1 MKYRL
6 LKEAALQ
13 NLIEED
19 IPYDNGSTN
28 LYLVALEMGNGA
40 TDIIL
45 ADRKP
50 SVEEAQKYYEEVTG
64 FGKRNLPPTEN
75 NFGTTVVDTRVISP
89 REAKRID
96 PEFEDSPFINGKIP
110 PFVGGGAGYGHPR
123 HWERNFGGTGAPFPS
138 KGLGESV
145 FSDDEED
152 DEDMEDTGP
161 IDSNLDGII
170 SRIRKEHNV
179 GIFKPGYP
187 TAIDEYMI
195 LSKDKKQVLEL
206 LSEYGLSAKALSG
219 VGYDYNYGGS
229 LWKIKANEDEPKG
242 AVEPKERPCGVF
254 VDGELIRKFSSWE
267 KAETWLD
274 RWEDE
279 FGGEAEIDYL

>member
-19 IPYDNGSTN
+19 IPYD
-28 LYLVALEMGNGA
+28 Y
-40 TDIIL
+40 D
-45 ADRKP
+45 
-50 SVEEAQKYYEEVTG
+50 SV
-64 FGKRNLPPTEN
+64 
-75 NFGTTVVDTRVISP
+75 
-89 REAKRID
+89 
-96 PEFEDSPFINGKIP
+96 
-110 PFVGGGAGYGHPR
+110 
-123 HWERNFGGTGAPFPS
+123 
-138 KGLGESV
+138 
-145 FSDDEED
+145 ED

-206 LSEYGLSAKALSG
+206 LSEYGLSAKPLSG

-229 LWKIKANEDEPKG
+229 LWKIKAGEDEPKG
-242 AVEPKERPCGVF
+242 VKTF
-254 VDGELIRKFSSWE
+254 
-267 KAETWLD
+267 
-274 RWEDE
+274 
-279 FGGEAEIDYL
+279 Y